1 MDEGNIAERMTLSK
15 LDQLR
20 VIADPYRLNILRMLQ
35 AAPATTK
42 MLADRIG
49 DVPGKVHYHVR
60 ELERLGLIHLVHKQ
74 EKGGV
79 VEKYYRAIARV
90 FEPDPSLL
98 RLQDE
103 QEVPHHV
110 ALVSRMRDEFIAVTD
125 QRLRAEEQA
134 GGRDDA
140 ESAPEPMV
148 SFDVGD
154 QFYLTDEQVKE
165 LHSFITNMLED
176 ARKSDK
182 EGVPSKQRY
191 TIGLFIY
198 PTPMK
203 NEGV

>member
-1 MDEGNIAERMTLSK
+1 MDEDNIAERMTLTS

-35 AAPATTK
+35 VAPATTK

-60 ELERLGLIHLVHKQ
+60 ELVRLGLIHLVHKQ

-79 VEKYYRAIARV
+79 VEKYYRAVARV

-98 RLQDE
+98 RIQDE
-103 QEVPHHV
+103 KEVPHHV
-110 ALVSRMRDEFIAVTD
+110 ALVSRVRDEFINVTD
-125 QRLRAEEQA
+125 QRLHDEARA
-134 GGRDDA
+134 GDA
-140 ESAPEPMV
+140 NGADTATGPMV
-148 SFDVGD
+148 SFDVGE

-165 LHSFITNMLED
+165 LHSFITNMLDD
-176 ARKSDK
+176 ARKSGKAGEADK
-182 EGVPSKQRY
+182 QQY

-198 PTPMK
+198 PSPAK
-203 NEGV
+203 DGA

>member
-1 MDEGNIAERMTLSK
+1 MDERNIAERMTLSN

-60 ELERLGLIHLVHKQ
+60 ELERLGLVHLVHKQ

-79 VEKYYRAIARV
+79 VEKYFRAVARV

-103 QEVPHHV
+103 QEVPRHV
-110 ALVSRMRDEFIAVTD
+110 ALVSRVRDEFIAVAD
-125 QRLRAEEQA
+125 QRLRAEEQV
-134 GGRDDA
+134 GDEDDA
-140 ESAPEPMV
+140 EVASEPMV

-154 QFYLTDEQVKE
+154 RFYLTDEQARE

-176 ARKSDK
+176 ARRSGKQG
-182 EGVPSKQRY
+182 EPGKQRY

-198 PTPMK
+198 PTPLK
-203 NEGV
+203 DEEG

>member
-1 MDEGNIAERMTLSK
+1 MDEDNIAERMTLTS

-60 ELERLGLIHLVHKQ
+60 ELVRLGLIHLVHKQ

-98 RLQDE
+98 RIQDD

-110 ALVSRMRDEFIAVTD
+110 TLVSRVRDEFITVTD
-125 QRLRAEEQA
+125 QRLHAEALA
-134 GGRDDA
+134 GDA
-140 ESAPEPMV
+140 NEAAATGPMV
-148 SFDVGD
+148 SFDVGE

-165 LHSFITNMLED
+165 LHSFIANMLED
-176 ARKSDK
+176 AGKSGK
-182 EGVPSKQRY
+182 AGEANKQHY

-198 PTPMK
+198 PTPAK
-203 NEGV
+203 DSD

>member
-1 MDEGNIAERMTLSK
+1 MDEDNIAERITLTS

-60 ELERLGLIHLVHKQ
+60 ELARLGLIHLVHKQ

-98 RLQDE
+98 RIQDK

-110 ALVSRMRDEFIAVTD
+110 ALVSRVRDEFISVTD
-125 QRLRAEEQA
+125 QRLRAEEGA
-134 GGRDDA
+134 GDA
-140 ESAPEPMV
+140 DEATTNAAPMV
-148 SFDVGD
+148 SFDVGE

-176 ARKSDK
+176 ARKSGKSDEAGK
-182 EGVPSKQRY
+182 HQY

-203 NEGV
+203 EDA